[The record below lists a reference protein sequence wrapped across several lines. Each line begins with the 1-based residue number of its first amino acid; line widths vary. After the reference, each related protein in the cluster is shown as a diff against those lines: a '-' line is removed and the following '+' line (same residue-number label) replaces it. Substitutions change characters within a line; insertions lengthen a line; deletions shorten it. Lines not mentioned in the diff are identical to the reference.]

1 MQRQQTQRKQAALA
15 AQERASRDPIGSS
28 SDARS
33 RTTVARVPALLLP
46 LPLLWRAIA
55 RERER
60 GVSGDAGISL
70 STVAASAADE
80 SLSLSSCSSLFPR
93 FSHSLAPSSSP
104 LDSLLIVVS
113 PSRLSSLSR
122 SFVSCSPLVKL
133 FSVSH

>member
-33 RTTVARVPALLLP
+33 RTTVARVPALLLLLLP

-80 SLSLSSCSSLFPR
+80 SLSLVMFL
-93 FSHSLAPSSSP
+93 
-104 LDSLLIVVS
+104 VV
-113 PSRLSSLSR
+113 P
-122 SFVSCSPLVKL
+122 
-133 FSVSH
+133 

>member
-33 RTTVARVPALLLP
+33 RTTVARVPALLLLP

-55 RERER
+55 RER

-80 SLSLSSCSSLFPR
+80 SLSLSLVMF
-93 FSHSLAPSSSP
+93 L
-104 LDSLLIVVS
+104 VV
-113 PSRLSSLSR
+113 P
-122 SFVSCSPLVKL
+122 
-133 FSVSH
+133 